1 MFICYKTNLHL
12 DRVEREGGAG
22 GMDIFLFVADI
33 LNSSFYESLI
43 STNDGM
49 RSLNDRIMIMNDKHH
64 SIQNGY

>member
-12 DRVEREGGAG
+12 NKVGREGGAG
-22 GMDIFLFVADI
+22 GMYIFLFVADI

-49 RSLNDRIMIMNDKHH
+49 LSLNYIDIE
-64 SIQNGY
+64 